1 MGIMKTY
8 DYEPLVKKEFAAMC
22 KGIKDQVK
30 ETYFQRLSS
39 LVHFDLLE
47 SSWVNVMNTFFSEN
61 FTAEFLPAE
70 YEENYEIANYAT
82 LKKDDISSYLLIFVE
97 GDITKHEIVR
107 LKMEYGQE
115 SAYLV
120 LPHQQPGYRRP
131 LRYLIDK
138 IMRQGQIMRCT
149 DMHFEP
155 VAKQGGGFHYRVKF
169 RKGIYLEE
177 ITGDIGLVA
186 SEMDAILEDMIKN
199 RSRASFKAI
208 QPQTETKVSF
218 SLVDPLYLV
227 RCEVART
234 IGGPM
239 LIIRL
244 LPGESPFRVK
254 DLGFDKKTEEILQD
268 LSSIPSGLSLISGV
282 IGSGKGTTVNAV
294 ALDINDANMFSMISV
309 DNPIEYLG
317 SFPQIEYASQKQ
329 LYEITN
335 SIKKQDRNFVLLNEI
350 ATTETARQV
359 YNLVVSGVHV
369 ITTIHNNRVYRVMYK
384 LQEMLGD
391 LYNNIIPYL
400 NLVSYQD
407 KFSNTCQECQQR
419 VDITNYNDRPLEK
432 QFLTFLGL
440 TSIRQPRGC
449 SYCDQTGVVKTGI
462 QVVSEFLY
470 FGTELKDKLLR
481 VDIHEQ
487 SRILESA
494 LKDSVNLETVIT
506 QKLAEGKVLLK
517 EARTKLDSW
526 R

>member
-1 MGIMKTY
+1 MN
-8 DYEPLVKKEFAAMC
+8 
-22 KGIKDQVK
+22 
-30 ETYFQRLSS
+30 TYFL
-39 LVHFDLLE
+39 D
-47 SSWVNVMNTFFSEN
+47 N

-70 YEENYEIANYAT
+70 YEKSYEIINNSII
-82 LKKDDISSYLLIFVE
+82 KKDDISSHLLIFV
-97 GDITKHEIVR
+97 DANITKHEIVR
-107 LKMEYGQE
+107 IKMEFGQE

-131 LRYLIDK
+131 VRYLIDK
-138 IMRQGQIMRCT
+138 IMRQGQLMKCT

-155 VAKQGGGFHYRVKF
+155 VAKKGGSFHYRVKF

-177 ITGDIGLVA
+177 ITGDINLVA

-199 RSRASFKAI
+199 RSRSSFKAI

-227 RCEVART
+227 RCEVVKT

-244 LPGESPFRVK
+244 LPSENPFRVK
-254 DLGFDKKTEEILQD
+254 DLGFDKKTEEVLHD
-268 LSSIPSGLSLISGV
+268 LSSVPSGLSLISGV

-294 ALDINDANMFSMISV
+294 ALDINDANMFSLVSV

-317 SFPQIEYASQKQ
+317 SFPQIEYSSQKQ

-384 LQEMLGD
+384 LQEMLGE

-407 KFSNTCQECQQR
+407 KYSNTCQECQQR
-419 VDITNYNDRPLEK
+419 LDISTFNDNPLIK
-432 QFLTFLGL
+432 QFLTFMNL
-440 TSIRQPRGC
+440 TSIRQPKGC
-449 SYCDQTGVVKTGI
+449 DACNQNGIVKTGI

-470 FGTELKDKLLR
+470 FGTELKDELLR
-481 VDIHEQ
+481 ADIHEQ
-487 SRILESA
+487 SRILELA
-494 LKDSVNLETVIT
+494 LKKSVNLESVIAL
-506 QKLAEGKVLLK
+506 KLVEGKVLLK
-517 EARTKLDSW
+517 EAYSKLDSW

>member
-1 MGIMKTY
+1 MEAY
-8 DYEPLVKKEFAAMC
+8 DFEPLIKREFSAMC
-22 KGIKDQVK
+22 KGIKSQVK

-39 LVHFDLLE
+39 LVHFDLLD
-47 SSWVNVMNTFFSEN
+47 SSWVNIMNTYFSEHY
-61 FTAEFLPAE
+61 TAEFLPAE
-70 YEENYEIANYAT
+70 YEKNYEIIDRGVI
-82 LKKDDISSYLLIFVE
+82 KRDDVTSHLLIFVD
-97 GDITKHEIVR
+97 GDITKHDIVR
-107 LKMEYGQE
+107 TKLEYEQE

-120 LPHQQPGYRRP
+120 LPHQQPGYRRSM
-131 LRYLIDK
+131 RYLIDK

-155 VAKQGGGFHYRVKF
+155 VAKAGGGFHYRIKF

-177 ITGDIGLVA
+177 ITGDINLVA

-244 LPGESPFRVK
+244 LPGETPFRVK
-254 DLGFDKKTEEILQD
+254 DLGFDEKTEAILQE
-268 LSSIPSGLSLISGV
+268 LSFIPSGLSLISGV

-294 ALDINDANMFSMISV
+294 ALDINDANMFSMVSV

-317 SFPQIEYASQKQ
+317 SFPQIEYTSQKQ

-407 KFSNTCQECQQR
+407 KYSNTCQECLQR
-419 VDITNYNDRPLEK
+419 IDISNYNDEPLKK
-432 QFLTFLGL
+432 QFLTFLNL
-440 TSIRQPRGC
+440 TSISQPHGC
-449 SYCDQTGVVKTGI
+449 SACAQTGIMKTGI

-481 VDIHEQ
+481 ADIHEQ
-487 SRILESA
+487 SRILETA
-494 LKDSVNLETVIT
+494 LKESINLETVIS
-506 QKLAEGKVLLK
+506 QKLSTGKVLLK
-517 EARTKLDSW
+517 EAYSKLDSW

>member
-1 MGIMKTY
+1 VDGC
-8 DYEPLVKKEFAAMC
+8 DYEFLIKKDFSAMC
-22 KGIKDQVK
+22 AGIKAQVK

-39 LVHFDLLE
+39 LVYFDLLDQT
-47 SSWVNVMNTFFSEN
+47 WVNVMNTYFLNN

-70 YEENYEIANYAT
+70 YEENFEIINHAII
-82 LKKDDISSYLLIFVE
+82 KKDDVSSHILIFVE
-97 GDITKHEIVR
+97 DDITKHEIVR
-107 LKMEYGQE
+107 TKMEYGQE
-115 SAYLV
+115 FAYLV
-120 LPHQQPGYRRP
+120 LPHQQPGYHRP
-131 LRYLIDK
+131 MRYLIDK
-138 IMRQGQIMRCT
+138 LMRQGQLMRCT

-155 VAKQGGGFHYRVKF
+155 VAKEGGGFHYRIKF

-177 ITGDIGLVA
+177 ITGDINLVA

-199 RSRASFKAI
+199 RSRSSFKAI

-234 IGGPM
+234 IGGSM

-244 LPGESPFRVK
+244 LPGENPFRVK
-254 DLGFDKKTEEILQD
+254 DLGFDRETEEALHD

-294 ALDINDANMFSMISV
+294 ALDINDANMFSMVSV

-407 KFSNTCQECQQR
+407 KYSNTCQECQQR
-419 VDITNYNDRPLEK
+419 IDISNYNDKPLIK
-432 QFLTFLGL
+432 QFLTFLDL
-440 TSIRQPRGC
+440 TSISQPRGC
-449 SYCDQTGVVKTGI
+449 DLCNQTGIVKTGI

-481 VDIHEQ
+481 ADIHEQ
-487 SRILESA
+487 SRILEQA
-494 LKDSVNLETVIT
+494 LKKSINLENVIT
-506 QKLAEGKVLLK
+506 QKLVEGKVLLK
-517 EARTKLDSW
+517 EAYSKLDSW